1 MDKKQSS
8 DEQITAH
15 EELQKLDKQL
25 CRYCASSM
33 PVEAS
38 VCIHCGRN
46 KRWYLNHL
54 QIDHIGLLIALIMI
68 ILTYQQLGEVRKE
81 RIASTQALERARGAE
96 ETASTVS
103 KNLEN
108 VQLNVNQQQLAIT
121 FIETK
126 AKQALKEI
134 NAINDLSTQAISHAE
149 NAEQLVS
156 KAQKSID
163 DLTRLMD
170 FNLLV
175 IKATNDDRHA
185 FDQLRK
191 IPYDDPFHEMALK
204 TVFTITDD
212 PRLSWQIRQDASMQ
226 YNFDWDK
233 ESWDFLRSMYPHPIM
248 DAYQNRYKPNI
259 LSRIW
264 AQKRFPI
271 KKRIDF
277 LYDVIK
283 TDGSIAALNR
293 ACMLMNEEAHIN
305 KNIMG
310 AKSYLEWY
318 EANKSKYDVAK

>member
-1 MDKKQSS
+1 MEKKQSL
-8 DEQITAH
+8 DEQITTN
-15 EELQKLDKQL
+15 ETLQKLDKQL
-25 CRYCASSM
+25 CRYCASPM
-33 PVEAS
+33 PAEAS
-38 VCIHCGRN
+38 VCLHCGRN

-54 QIDHIGLLIALIMI
+54 HIDHIGLLIALIMMI
-68 ILTYQQLGEVRKE
+68 IAFQQLGEARKE
-81 RIASTQALERARGAE
+81 HIAANQALERARGAE
-96 ETASTVS
+96 ETALTVS

-108 VQLNVNQQQLAIT
+108 VQLNVNQQQLTIT
-121 FIETK
+121 HIETK

-163 DLTRLMD
+163 ELTKLMD

-175 IKATNDDRHA
+175 LKATNDDRHA
-185 FDQLRK
+185 FDQLMK
-191 IPYDDPFHEMALK
+191 VPNDDPFHEMAIK
-204 TVFTITDD
+204 TVFIITDD

-226 YNFDWDK
+226 YNFDWNTK
-233 ESWDFLRSMYPHPIM
+233 SWDFLLKMYPHPEM
-248 DAYQNRYKPNI
+248 DTYDNRYKPNI

-271 KKRIDF
+271 KKRLDF
-277 LYDVIK
+277 LYHVIK

-318 EANKSKYDVAK
+318 EANRSKYDVAK